1 MNKVIEVLK
10 QNIKIIILILAI
22 VIFFIFF
29 LNKDAL
35 KKKTIYTIV
44 NGTIERSQET
54 NLYLL
59 KKESLVEYNKSLPV
73 ISIIDQGK
81 RTSKLETIAT
91 YKSNSYDD
99 YQNQI
104 AQVDKQIQLLI
115 KDLPAT
121 YSADITNIEDKILSY
136 AKEAQSTTSYVK
148 MQECKAK
155 LDELAYRKI
164 IVLANSTP
172 DSSAIRDL
180 INKREE
186 LVKLSKEASDVINA
200 PISGIVTYKIDGLE
214 NTYDYNDI
222 EDYDIQKYNE
232 IISKYDTATSSEFGI
247 KVVDNY
253 SVYLLL
259 KTKRDENEQYI
270 AENNRYRIRITDF
283 ENTTYYSQ
291 LIKLTQD
298 EEYNYCL
305 FKISNEIDNIVDYRK
320 LSCEVVWKTQSG
332 MAIPTNAIYKDEE
345 KGYDYVLMVYG
356 AEYIRVPINIVA
368 SSDSI
373 VIADNLEKE
382 EIESLGLDPTF
393 KIELYDQLVIE

>member
-136 AKEAQSTTSYVK
+136 AKEAQNTTSYVK
-148 MQECKAK
+148 MQEYKAK

-382 EIESLGLDPTF
+382 EIESLGLDPIF

>member
-148 MQECKAK
+148 MQEYKAK